1 MDEVIRFKCQACGAG
16 MKVPA
21 TAAGKKSKCPKCGD
35 PVVVPNETTLPAVI
49 EKPKL
54 PAKPKPVEV
63 EVREE
68 KTVST
73 SAIVGDFFAKAKSAV
88 SHVAEIVTRDNKPPA
103 NADPASPPLPEISA
117 TVVPPLPVTSSAAV
131 STSCRYCG
139 EEILSTALKCK
150 HCGEF
155 LDGRPRE
162 PVAPQVIIH
171 HAPPVQAAPAPNI
184 VIHNNNQNVATA
196 IAGGVMGRR
205 WSRIVAAIL
214 SVVPGLGQIYK
225 GEWAQG
231 VVWFIAIPVGYAFFI
246 VPGVILHFV
255 SFLSAISGPNPKP
268 A

>member
-1 MDEVIRFKCQACGAG
+1 

-54 PAKPKPVEV
+54 PAKPKSVEV
-63 EVREE
+63 EVRQE

-73 SAIVGDFFAKAKSAV
+73 SAIVGDFFAKAKTAA
-88 SHVAEIVTRDNKPPA
+88 SHVAEIVTRDNKPPV
-103 NADPASPPLPEISA
+103 NADPATPPLPEISA
-117 TVVPPLPVTSSAAV
+117 TVVPPLPVTSSTAV
-131 STSCRYCG
+131 STPCRYCG

-162 PVAPQVIIH
+162 PVAPQVVIH

-196 IAGGVMGRR
+196 IAGGYMGRR
-205 WSRIVAAIL
+205 WSRLVAGLL
-214 SVVPGLGQIYK
+214 SICPGLGQAYK
-225 GEWAQG
+225 GQIINGA
-231 VVWFIAIPVGYAFFI
+231 VWFALVICGYALFFF
-246 VPGVILHFV
+246 PGAVLHVCCILG
-255 SFLSAISGPNPKP
+255 AMSGPNPMP
-268 A
+268 R

>member
-1 MDEVIRFKCQACGAG
+1 MDEIIRFKCQACGAG

-35 PVVVPNETTLPAVI
+35 PVIVPNETTLPAVI

-63 EVREE
+63 EVRQE

-73 SAIVGDFFAKAKSAV
+73 SAIVGDFFAKAKTAV

-117 TVVPPLPVTSSAAV
+117 TVVPPLPVTSSTAV

-155 LDGRPRE
+155 LDGRPRD

-184 VIHNNNQNVATA
+184 VIHNNNVNTA
-196 IAGGVMGRR
+196 ISGGRGGIY
-205 WSRIVAAIL
+205 WSRMTAGFASTIC
-214 SVVPGLGQIYK
+214 PGLGQIYK
-225 GEWAQG
+225 GQPLNG
-231 VVWFIAIPVGYAFFI
+231 LVWFVVVVIGYVPLI
-246 VPGVILHFV
+246 VPGLMLHILCVIG
-255 SFLSAISGPNPKP
+255 AMSGPNPR
-268 A
+268 